1 MKKNVYLAPS
11 LYAHILHSLA
21 MLAAV
26 GILFANSSSFMKLE
40 PYKLIILVLMLSIV
54 FGIHAISHTGL
65 EKVYKFNPFARL
77 LTCDD

>member
-21 MLAAV
+21 ML
-26 GILFANSSSFMKLE
+26 FALWIIFTNAPAFMKLD
-40 PYKLIILVLMLSIV
+40 PYKLIVLVLMLSIV

-65 EKVYKFNPFARL
+65 EKVYKFNPIARML
-77 LTCDD
+77 KSDK